1 MQFRV
6 RRTPQIAA
14 LCAPADRDERNRR
27 NSNLASCS
35 PAYSA
40 WALHLY
46 YLGRNIIRFL
56 RSVAMPKCLPVPP
69 TMSGRAGISYRVN
82 AAKSQDRA
90 PAACATPVLGG
101 GPELELQA
109 TMPRSAKSKGEA
121 AGLPQKERG
130 AARRSFNRLGSWMP
144 GRAWRWLEGAEGR
157 AKTNIQPLPMA
168 TRDKPAWGGHA
179 KAGTP
184 ITCAPLRHGARD
196 ATIGFS
202 WNSSARRG
210 V

>member
-69 TMSGRAGISYRVN
+69 TMSGDAGISYRIN

-90 PAACATPVLGG
+90 PASCAPPALGG
-101 GPELELQA
+101 GPELDLQA
-109 TMPRSAKSKGEA
+109 TMPRSAKSNGEV
-121 AGLPQKERG
+121 AGLPQKERV
-130 AARRSFNRLGSWMP
+130 AARRSFNGLGSWMP
-144 GRAWRWLEGAEGR
+144 GRGLAPAGGSCGEGQNQYS
-157 AKTNIQPLPMA
+157 TP
-168 TRDKPAWGGHA
+168 TH
-179 KAGTP
+179 GT
-184 ITCAPLRHGARD
+184 
-196 ATIGFS
+196 
-202 WNSSARRG
+202 
-210 V
+210 

>member
-1 MQFRV
+1 MQLRG

-40 WALHLY
+40 WAIHLY

-69 TMSGRAGISYRVN
+69 TISGHAGISYRINLV
-82 AAKSQDRA
+82 KSQDRA
-90 PAACATPVLGG
+90 PRLCHARAGRRPGVGIAGG
-101 GPELELQA
+101 
-109 TMPRSAKSKGEA
+109 SAKKREKQRRDGGTS
-121 AGLPQKERG
+121 PKERG
-130 AARRSFNRLGSWMP
+130 AARCSFNGLGSWMP
-144 GRAWRWLEGAEGR
+144 GTLGAGWREPVGR
-157 AKTNIQPLPMA
+157 AKTNIQPLPIA
-168 TRDKPAWGGHA
+168 TRDKARLGRARKGWDSHNLRPIASRR
-179 KAGTP
+179 AG
-184 ITCAPLRHGARD
+184 CHNR
-196 ATIGFS
+196 
-202 WNSSARRG
+202 